1 MMAIYMVREVICEPK
16 KDSISRATSQVPR
29 YNHQQQE
36 IHLFLPTICF
46 CKRFNAYN
54 HMAPYAFPSTH
65 PKISHSNKHKWL
77 WAFWIWRLNWMLVA
91 VKMIFHTHFAS
102 NAIKWKIIRNTTTAN
117 KFHQVPTIFPQKIQC
132 SFSQDGL
139 MLSLLLRTLSLAYYH
154 LFRLLITH
162 PPWLCY

>member
-65 PKISHSNKHKWL
+65 KNLSLKQTQMIVSFLDLKIKLDVSCSQDDIPHSFRIQCNQMEDHKKYNHRQQVPSS
-77 WAFWIWRLNWMLVA
+77 AYHFSAKDSMLVQ
-91 VKMIFHTHFAS
+91 S
-102 NAIKWKIIRNTTTAN
+102 R
-117 KFHQVPTIFPQKIQC
+117 
-132 SFSQDGL
+132 
-139 MLSLLLRTLSLAYYH
+139 
-154 LFRLLITH
+154 
-162 PPWLCY
+162 